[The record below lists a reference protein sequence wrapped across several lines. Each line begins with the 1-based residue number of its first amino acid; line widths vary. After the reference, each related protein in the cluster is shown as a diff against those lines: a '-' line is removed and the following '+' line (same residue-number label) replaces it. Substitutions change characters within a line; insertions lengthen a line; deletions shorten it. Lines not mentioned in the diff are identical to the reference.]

1 MPSRRPRLVSVS
13 LALLAGLLAVTACV
27 AAASPAAAAPAPPAT
42 PAVPA
47 PPAKWT
53 VMVYMCGDNNLE
65 KWVSHDID
73 KEMAAVGSSED
84 VQVVVLADR
93 TPGYSTADG
102 DWTGTLV
109 FNVTKGMKAT
119 PDQAVADWGERDM
132 GSPQTLIDFVTWTRA
147 NYPAERYALFLWDH
161 GWGWWPG
168 NTMQDR
174 TSNDYLDMH
183 ELRHALEAVDGVN
196 MIGMDT
202 CLAQMIEVQAELRGC
217 ARAVAG
223 SEDAIGYTGFAY
235 NRLLKGLQAEPT
247 IGAPGLAKLAARNM
261 RPGHDK
267 WTVAASAVRLDA
279 CWDELASAVSDLSWD
294 LAVGLRKHRKAY
306 AKARRQTARLPQAG
320 YPEVR
325 DLYDAAAKLR
335 KHVPSRMIKADCTR
349 VMRAVRRA
357 VTYEWHT
364 RAEGRLHGISFY
376 WPASPAPPRPGSSF
390 SQWVNFRYYGAQLNF
405 TRLTYWGDFLAAWGR

>member
-1 MPSRRPRLVSVS
+1 MPSRRPRLLAVS

-27 AAASPAAAAPAPPAT
+27 AAASPAAAAPAPPATPAAPAPPAT

-183 ELRHALEAVDGVN
+183 ELRHALEA
-196 MIGMDT
+196 
-202 CLAQMIEVQAELRGC
+202 
-217 ARAVAG
+217 
-223 SEDAIGYTGFAY
+223 
-235 NRLLKGLQAEPT
+235 
-247 IGAPGLAKLAARNM
+247 
-261 RPGHDK
+261 
-267 WTVAASAVRLDA
+267 
-279 CWDELASAVSDLSWD
+279 
-294 LAVGLRKHRKAY
+294 
-306 AKARRQTARLPQAG
+306 
-320 YPEVR
+320 
-325 DLYDAAAKLR
+325 
-335 KHVPSRMIKADCTR
+335 
-349 VMRAVRRA
+349 
-357 VTYEWHT
+357 
-364 RAEGRLHGISFY
+364 
-376 WPASPAPPRPGSSF
+376 
-390 SQWVNFRYYGAQLNF
+390 
-405 TRLTYWGDFLAAWGR
+405 